1 MSQETVL
8 ELARR
13 ALTLVVELCIPA
25 VVISMVVGL
34 VVSIVQAAT
43 QIQESTLAVV
53 PRILAIFAA
62 LGVFG
67 SWMLRTTVEFTVRM
81 FTEMPGMVK

>member
-53 PRILAIFAA
+53 PRIVDAA
-62 LGVFG
+62 YD
-67 SWMLRTTVEFTVRM
+67 R
-81 FTEMPGMVK
+81 